1 MLKRYLRRQLR
12 RCRWLMT
19 MSEQS
24 KNDKAQPPYFSEEMR
39 PLIMGATDPRSIDEQ
54 VRRFIVD
61 RRKK

>member
-1 MLKRYLRRQLR
+1 
-12 RCRWLMT
+12 

-24 KNDKAQPPYFSEEMR
+24 KNDKAPYFSEELR
-39 PLIMGATDPRSIDEQ
+39 PLIMGPTDPRSIDKQ

>member
-1 MLKRYLRRQLR
+1 
-12 RCRWLMT
+12 

-24 KNDKAQPPYFSEEMR
+24 KNDKAQTPYFSEELR
-39 PLIMGATDPRSIDEQ
+39 SLIMGPTDPRSIDEP